1 MNLCHVWS
9 SWWLWYHPYFWF
21 NWHDHECPVFRFLWS
36 WSLIICKIN
45 SETQWY
51 VCYLSILIH
60 NISYYSIILNLIH
73 WFFNLFLSSCQV
85 GNMIFWFIFSILGQ
99 PMCVLLY
106 YHDLMNRK
114 GKLDWSYGHYILK
127 VHMDLIYQVARLI
140 HLDLCT
146 YQLSSGNCIK
156 ICNFESHTLALITAK
171 EQCSCF
177 LLNVN

>member
-1 MNLCHVWS
+1 M
-9 SWWLWYHPYFWF
+9 
-21 NWHDHECPVFRFLWS
+21 
-36 WSLIICKIN
+36 
-45 SETQWY
+45 
-51 VCYLSILIH
+51 IH

-114 GKLDWSYGHYILK
+114 GKLDWRCTWISFSVFGVYNWCRYVDQYCFPRVLSSTMAVAALK
-127 VHMDLIYQVARLI
+127 DFHLIYQVARLI

-146 YQLSSGNCIK
+146 YQLSSGNCID

-171 EQCSCF
+171 EHSNCF
-177 LLNVN
+177 LLTVN